1 MSYAHLTEHYR
12 QLSHMQNVLG
22 LLQWDMSTMM
32 PKGSAQ
38 ARAEQV
44 TVMNSACHKLQ
55 TNPAVADW
63 LSAAENESLSNWETA
78 NLREM
83 ARDYRQATALPADLV
98 EALSNAISQ
107 CEITWLKARPANDFN
122 ELRPHLE
129 RVFELTRQKAQVLA
143 DASGLSPYDALL
155 DLYEPDCTSAEID
168 SLFTELTEFL
178 PNLVSEIIEYQQS
191 KGPILQPDGPFDIN
205 IQKRIGQ
212 KLMANLGFDFD
223 HGRLDVSAHPFCG
236 GSPDDIR
243 ITTRYT
249 DQDFSQSI
257 MGVIHETGHAL
268 YERGLPASF
277 RGQPVGRARSMGIHE
292 SQSLLME
299 MQACRSPQFISYL
312 APILRDSFGGVGPA
326 WETPAIQRN
335 YLRVERSLIRVDADE
350 ATYPLHVILRYELE
364 KALLSGDL
372 SVKELPGAWNER
384 MRALIGIAPPTDTNG
399 CMQDIHWM
407 MGSVGYFPTYTLGA
421 LNAAQLFDA
430 ATRDRPEI
438 LTDLSEGRFTNLL
451 EWVREKVHT
460 RGSSVSSREL
470 IIDATGQPLDA
481 SIFRRH
487 LERRYLERGQ

>member
-1 MSYAHLTEHYR
+1 M
-12 QLSHMQNVLG
+12 
-22 LLQWDMSTMM
+22 
-32 PKGSAQ
+32 
-38 ARAEQV
+38 
-44 TVMNSACHKLQ
+44 
-55 TNPAVADW
+55 
-63 LSAAENESLSNWETA
+63 
-78 NLREM
+78 
-83 ARDYRQATALPADLV
+83 
-98 EALSNAISQ
+98 ISQ

-212 KLMANLGFDFD
+212 TLMANLGFDFD

-372 SVKELPGAWNER
+372 RVKELPGAWNER
-384 MRALIGIAPPTDTNG
+384 MRTLIGIAPPTDTNG

-451 EWVREKVHT
+451 EWVEKVHT
-460 RGSSVSSREL
+460 RGSSVSSREPHYRRNRSAARRQYL
-470 IIDATGQPLDA
+470 
-481 SIFRRH
+481 RRH
-487 LERRYLERGQ
+487 LERRYLERGKYASCAL

>member
-1 MSYAHLTEHYR
+1 MGARPSNTFSGIYFAFFGDEGSAKAAPQAIDALTQVELTGYANTARMRLGELIGGSAGQLEVKAGHEASFAQAFAIPNVFHASTHLTFAEQQRLRSEKTTSYAHLTEHYR
-12 QLSHMQNVLG
+12 QLYHMQNVLG

-143 DASGLSPYDALL
+143 DASGLSSYDALL

-178 PNLVSEIIEYQQS
+178 PNLVSEIIDHQRT
-191 KGPILQPDGPFDIN
+191 KGPILKPSGPFDID
-205 IQKRIGQ
+205 IQRHIGQ

-312 APILRDSFGGVGPA
+312 APS
-326 WETPAIQRN
+326 
-335 YLRVERSLIRVDADE
+335 
-350 ATYPLHVILRYELE
+350 
-364 KALLSGDL
+364 
-372 SVKELPGAWNER
+372 
-384 MRALIGIAPPTDTNG
+384 
-399 CMQDIHWM
+399 
-407 MGSVGYFPTYTLGA
+407 
-421 LNAAQLFDA
+421 
-430 ATRDRPEI
+430 
-438 LTDLSEGRFTNLL
+438 
-451 EWVREKVHT
+451 
-460 RGSSVSSREL
+460 
-470 IIDATGQPLDA
+470 
-481 SIFRRH
+481 
-487 LERRYLERGQ
+487 

>member
-12 QLSHMQNVLG
+12 QLYHMQNILG

-63 LSAAENESLSNWETA
+63 LDAAKSESLSDWEAA

-107 CEITWLKARPANDFN
+107 CEIAWLKARPANDFDG
-122 ELRPHLE
+122 LRPHLE

-143 DASGLSPYDALL
+143 DASGLTPYDALL

-168 SLFTELTEFL
+168 SLFAELTEFL
-178 PNLVSEIIEYQQS
+178 PNLVSEIIDHQRT
-191 KGPILQPDGPFDIN
+191 KGPILKPSGPFDID
-205 IQKRIGQ
+205 IQRHIGQ

-364 KALLSGDL
+364 KALLAGDL
-372 SVKELPGAWNER
+372 TVKELPGAWNER
-384 MRALIGIAPPTDTNG
+384 MRALIGIAPTTDTDG

-430 ATRDRPEI
+430 AIRNRPDI
-438 LTDLSEGRFTNLL
+438 LTDLSEGRFASLL
-451 EWVREKVHT
+451 DWVRATIH
-460 RGSSVSSREL
+460 RGARPYRVVS
-470 IIDATGQPLDA
+470 
-481 SIFRRH
+481 
-487 LERRYLERGQ
+487 